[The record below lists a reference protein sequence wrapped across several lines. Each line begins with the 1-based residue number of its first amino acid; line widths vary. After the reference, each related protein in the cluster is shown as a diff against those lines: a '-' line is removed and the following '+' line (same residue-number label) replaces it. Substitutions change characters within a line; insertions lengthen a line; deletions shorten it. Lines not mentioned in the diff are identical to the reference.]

1 MGPRAAA
8 RAGPDAGAPRISSP
22 PGHLLIGSLASSSAA
37 CASSLI
43 CTRDSGRRLPALH
56 EAEGMP
62 ETCPAKG
69 DVKPP
74 PLRMRVTGASEAGRA
89 GVTGRCAGATGDQL
103 SPTISPFSSRSI
115 RAAAGFVPSPG
126 MVRISP
132 QIGYTN
138 PAPTEARTSRT
149 GSVQPVGAPLSVGSD
164 DMDRCVF
171 AMHTG
176 SVPNPAASYVASC
189 LLAWG

>member
-1 MGPRAAA
+1 MKG
-8 RAGPDAGAPRISSP
+8 GAKR
-22 PGHLLIGSLASSSAA
+22 PGRQAFA
-37 CASSLI
+37 
-43 CTRDSGRRLPALH
+43 DGRRRAPA
-56 EAEGMP
+56 AI
-62 ETCPAKG
+62 AN
-69 DVKPP
+69 
-74 PLRMRVTGASEAGRA
+74 GRIRA
-89 GVTGRCAGATGDQL
+89 DQD

-149 GSVQPVGAPLSVGSD
+149 GSVHPVGAPLSEGSD
-164 DMDRCVF
+164 EMDRCVL

-176 SVPNPAASYVASC
+176 SVPNPAFS
-189 LLAWG
+189 